1 MHHLSLQAIRRAP
14 ANRHGNSLGAESR
27 LGIIKEER
35 RAMPEN
41 AYYAIITPYY
51 KEERRLLERCID
63 SVRNQTLRTDH
74 FLVADGFP
82 QDWIDTAGVRHLKL
96 DRNHAD
102 NGNTPRGVGALLA
115 IAEGYSAIGLLDAD
129 NWYSPDHVE
138 ACLSAAS
145 RASVYCDYVIAQRT
159 FRRLD
164 ESIMPISED
173 ANHVDTSCLFFLRG
187 AFSVLPHWAMMP
199 RRLSPACDRVISSV
213 LVERKL
219 VAARVAKPTVHFQ
232 TLYKA
237 HYRALGETPP
247 PEGTRS
253 VPIRKMNEWLG
264 SLPRRE
270 GEIARRL
277 MGFTAAEAGGK
288 PQRNDK
294 CPCGSGRKYKQCHG
308 AA

>member
-1 MHHLSLQAIRRAP
+1 
-14 ANRHGNSLGAESR
+14 
-27 LGIIKEER
+27 
-35 RAMPEN
+35 MPEN
-41 AYYAIITPYY
+41 AHYAIITPYY
-51 KEERRLLERCID
+51 KEERRVLERCID
-63 SVRNQTLRTDH
+63 SVRKQSFRADH

-115 IAEGYSAIGLLDAD
+115 VAEGYSAIGLLDAD
-129 NWYSPDHVE
+129 NWFSPDHVE
-138 ACLSAAS
+138 ACLGAAS
-145 RASVYCDYVIAQRT
+145 KAPSYCDYVIARRT

-164 ESIMPISED
+164 ESIMPIGEEP
-173 ANHVDTSCLFFLRG
+173 NHVDTSCLLFLRG

-199 RRLSPACDRVISSV
+199 RRLSPACDRVIYSV
-213 LVERKL
+213 LVERRL
-219 VAARVAKPTVHFQ
+219 VAARVEKPTVHFQ
-232 TLYKA
+232 TLYEN
-237 HYRALGETPP
+237 HYRMLGETPP
-247 PEGTRS
+247 PGATPS
-253 VPIRKMNEWLG
+253 VPVRAMNEWLD

-270 GEIARRL
+270 SEITRRL
-277 MGFTAAEAGGK
+277 MGLASPEAAGK